1 MFVNQINYSTY
12 RIIHFN
18 VQFGAPLTMSFIR
31 FHKFFPHP
39 ALKVKFDI
47 QQLLLTEKEFDR
59 ANWTYLFKGSMIC
72 WIADIRFLIESNTT
86 RLPVSTEIMSKRQW

>member
-18 VQFGAPLTMSFIR
+18 IQFGAPLTTSFVC
-31 FHKFFPHP
+31 FHKFFPNP

-47 QQLLLTEKEFDR
+47 QELLLIENCDIQEK
-59 ANWTYLFKGSMIC
+59 LS
-72 WIADIRFLIESNTT
+72 
-86 RLPVSTEIMSKRQW
+86 